1 MQIGRRRHLPW
12 WLVLVA
18 IALALAAAIA
28 LSRPAGPTSAGA
40 AAELREALAAN
51 GDAARGEDLYAPC
64 GACHGPDGRGV
75 RDGSVPAIAAQHARV
90 LIKQLVDYRHG
101 RRWDIQ
107 MEHAARMQHLARPAD
122 LADVA
127 AYIAAL
133 PRGAAAGVGSGEFVD
148 IGARRYSRD
157 CKRCHGPLGE
167 GNASAAVPRLA
178 GQHQGYLYRQFFD
191 VVEGRRPSINRA
203 HMRLMRPLNREQIL
217 GISDY
222 LSRTSIELTPAAR

>member
-1 MQIGRRRHLPW
+1 MSARHRGHLPW

-18 IALALAAAIA
+18 IALALAAAVA
-28 LSRPAGPTSAGA
+28 LSEPASPSAAGA
-40 AAELREALAAN
+40 SAELRAALAAN
-51 GDAARGEDLYAPC
+51 ADPTRGEDLYAPC

-101 RRWDIQ
+101 RRWDLQ
-107 MEHAARMQHLARPAD
+107 MEHAARMQHLARPSDLAD
-122 LADVA
+122 LA
-127 AYIAAL
+127 AYVAAL
-133 PRGAAAGVGSGEFVD
+133 PRGAAGGVGTGEFLDV
-148 IGARRYSRD
+148 GARRYARD

-167 GNASAAVPRLA
+167 GNAAAAVPRLA

-203 HMRLMRPLNREQIL
+203 HVRLMRPLSREQIL